1 MMNRQTAIAVAVGVA
16 LLGGASV
23 FGVSKLGG
31 GAVSPVGPA
40 AASAEAVVYKSPWCG
55 CCTGYS
61 EALRAA
67 GYTVRE
73 EKHEDMNPIKERLGV
88 PIGMTSCHTTVI
100 DGYVIEGHVPLAAVE
115 RLLTERPDLHGIT
128 LPGMPQGVPGMP
140 GERPARLE
148 VLKLGDSAGEIFS
161 VE

>member
-1 MMNRQTAIAVAVGVA
+1 MTNSRLLAAAVGVA

-23 FGVSKLGG
+23 FGFTTLGG
-31 GAVSPVGPA
+31 NPVSPVGPA

-67 GYTVRE
+67 GYQVRE
-73 EKHEDMNPIKERLGV
+73 EEHEDMNPIKARFGV
-88 PIGMTSCHTTVI
+88 PAGMTSCHTTVI
-100 DGYVIEGHVPLAAVE
+100 GGYVVEGHVPLAAVE
-115 RLLTERPDLHGIT
+115 RLLAERPDLPGIA

-140 GERPARLE
+140 GERPERLE
-148 VLKLGDSAGEIFS
+148 VLKLGAEAGAVYS